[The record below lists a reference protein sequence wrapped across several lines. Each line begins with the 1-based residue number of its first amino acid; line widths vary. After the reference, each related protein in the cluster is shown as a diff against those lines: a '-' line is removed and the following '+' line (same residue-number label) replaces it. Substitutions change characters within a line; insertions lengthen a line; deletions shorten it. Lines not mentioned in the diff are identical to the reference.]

1 LLTVGE
7 PSLKTNPC
15 IAVTESSIVATTLR
29 FDLSS
34 EQSAHVRHQLR
45 ALDRQQEYEI
55 EVVCSGT
62 PCYVLNGYRIHGQVK
77 VKGSVGDFCLLSFG
91 DSEGIVEGDAG
102 DFFAHSIHSGVLLLQ
117 GNAGVGVAALGH
129 GGLVSVYGNAGDRVA
144 LGMQGADI
152 VVRGNVG
159 DQCGLGMQDGS
170 IVILGNAG
178 EELGKGMRGGTI
190 YLRGEAKSISA
201 DIEEARLREPD
212 KLKIGLL
219 LLKAGIKATG
229 KDFKV
234 FRPAN

>member
-1 LLTVGE
+1 M
-7 PSLKTNPC
+7 P
-15 IAVTESSIVATTLR
+15 TTLR

-34 EQSAHVRHQLR
+34 EQPAHVRHQLR
-45 ALDRQQEYEI
+45 ALDSQQEHEI
-55 EVVCSGT
+55 EVVCAGAPS
-62 PCYVLNGYRIHGQVK
+62 YVLNGYRVHGHVK
-77 VKGSVGDFCLLSFG
+77 VVGSVGDFCLLSFG
-91 DSEGIVEGDAG
+91 DSEGTVEGDAG
-102 DFFAHSIHSGVLLLQ
+102 DFFAHSIHSGVLVLH
-117 GNAGVGVAALGH
+117 GNAGAGVASLGR
-129 GGLVSVYGNAGDRVA
+129 GGLVSIYGNAGDRIA

-170 IVILGNAG
+170 IVIGGNAG

-190 YLRGEAKSISA
+190 YLRGDAKSVSE
-201 DIEEARLREPD
+201 DIEEVRLREPD

-234 FRPAN
+234 FRPIH